1 MKAFVLC
8 AGLGTRLRPLTNHI
22 PKPLIP
28 VLNIPTLFYTFFLL
42 KQAGITEIICNT
54 HHHADTIK
62 DFITSCDLPGLHIT
76 FSEEQTILGTG
87 GGLKKCEHL
96 LNDDDFILVN
106 SDIITD
112 IDFRALMEQ
121 HQKGGCPGTLTL
133 YESAEAATIG
143 CIGVENNLV
152 KEFRNIRNTGLL
164 SSLIYTGAAI
174 FSPKIFSFLKPE
186 CSGIVET
193 GFIGLV
199 DHGGLS
205 YYKHKGIWMDI
216 GTMPN
221 YWQANLDKSS
231 IIAGMGEK
239 MNPVIGMQPH
249 SIAQDAFIS
258 PEAEVSG
265 SVIGKGCRIG
275 DGCTIRNSVLLPGVE
290 IKAGTTII
298 NAVMDPFSTTILKEP
313 EQNRSH
319 TW

>member
-62 DFITSCDLPGLHIT
+62 SFISSCDLPGLHIT
-76 FSEEQTILGTG
+76 FSEEPTILGTG

-112 IDFRALMEQ
+112 IDFRALIQQ
-121 HQKGGCPGTLTL
+121 HNEAGCPGTLTL
-133 YESAEAATIG
+133 YETAEAAAIG

-152 KEFRNIRNTGLL
+152 KEFRNIRNTGLV
-164 SSLIYTGAAI
+164 SSLIYTGAAV

-205 YYKHKGIWMDI
+205 YYHHKGVWMDI

-221 YWQANLDKSS
+221 YWQANLDKRS

-239 MNPVIGMQPH
+239 MNLSIGMHPH
-249 SIAQDAFIS
+249 AISQDAFIS
-258 PEAEVSG
+258 PDADVSG

-275 DGCTIRNSVLLPGVE
+275 DGCTITDSVLLPGVE
-290 IKAGTTII
+290 IKPGTTII
-298 NAVMDPFSTTILKEP
+298 NAVMDPYSTTKLE
-313 EQNRSH
+313 EQEKKRSH